1 MSAAEERREP
11 GAKGAPIVPPPPGS
25 IADKFK
31 EVLPDVEFEAGQGVL
46 DVVLTVSRQ
55 DVPRVMQ
62 AAKDDPRLAFDYLR
76 CLSGI
81 DQMEQGLE
89 VVYNLYSFKHA
100 HNVTI
105 KTLIPADDPQV
116 PTATTVWN
124 GALWHERET
133 HEMFGIVFQGH
144 PDLRPLLLEEG
155 LGYHPLL
162 KAHPLAEIEESQEDF
177 LRSEAPV
184 AAATAAGAL
193 PAPVDEK
200 AARIALAQKK
210 AEVMKKAREEARAKG
225 LSPEDE
231 KAFVQEALKAVE
243 AEAAPPP
250 ATPAAEAPSAPADEK
265 AARIAL
271 AQKKAEVMKKA
282 REEAR
287 AKGLSPE
294 DEKAFV
300 QEALKALEEGS

>member
-1 MSAAEERREP
+1 MR
-11 GAKGAPIVPPPPGS
+11 
-25 IADKFK
+25 
-31 EVLPDVEFEAGQGVL
+31 
-46 DVVLTVSRQ
+46 
-55 DVPRVMQ
+55 

-76 CLSGI
+76 CLTGI
-81 DQMEQGLE
+81 DQMDQGLE
-89 VVYNLYSFKHA
+89 IVYNLYSFRHA
-100 HNVTI
+100 HNVVI
-105 KTLIPADDPQV
+105 KTLLPADDPQV
-116 PTATTVWN
+116 ETMAAVWN
-124 GALWHERET
+124 GALWHEREA

-144 PDLRPLLLEEG
+144 PDLRPLLLEED
-155 LGYHPLL
+155 LGYYPLL
-162 KAHPLAEIEESQEDF
+162 KSHPLAEIEESQEDF
-177 LRSEAPV
+177 LKAALPV
-184 AAATAAGAL
+184 APGA
-193 PAPVDEK
+193 PAAPVDER
-200 AARIALAQKK
+200 AAKIALAQKK

-243 AEAAPPP
+243 AEAAPAP
-250 ATPAAEAPSAPADEK
+250 AAPAEAPAAPVDER

-300 QEALKALEEGS
+300 QEALKALEEGN

>member
-11 GAKGAPIVPPPPGS
+11 GAKEAAVVSPPPGS

-31 EVLPDVEFEAGQGVL
+31 EVLPDVEFVASQGVL
-46 DVVLTVSRQ
+46 DVVLV
-55 DVPRVMQ
+55 VPREDVLRVMR

-89 VVYNLYSFKHA
+89 VAYNLYSFKHA
-100 HNVTI
+100 HNVVI
-105 KTLIPADDPQV
+105 KTVLPADDPQLE
-116 PTATTVWN
+116 TTTTVWN
-124 GALWHERET
+124 GALWHEREA

-144 PDLRPLLLEEG
+144 PDLRPLLLEEE
-155 LGYHPLL
+155 LGYYPLL
-162 KAHPLAEIEESQEDF
+162 KSHPLAEIEESQEDF
-177 LRSEAPV
+177 L
-184 AAATAAGAL
+184 AAAAPPAPAPGA
-193 PAPVDEK
+193 PAPPVDEK
-200 AARIALAQKK
+200 AAKIALAQKK
-210 AEVMKKAREEARAKG
+210 AEAMKKAREEARAKG

-231 KAFVQEALKAVE
+231 KAFVQEAMKAVE

-250 ATPAAEAPSAPADEK
+250 AAPAAEAPTAPADER

-300 QEALKALEEGS
+300 QEALKALEEGG

>member
-11 GAKGAPIVPPPPGS
+11 GAKEAAVVPPPPGS
-25 IADKFK
+25 IADTFS
-31 EVLPDVEFEAGQGVL
+31 EVLPDIEFAASQGVL
-46 DVVLTVSRQ
+46 DVVLTVQREDIPQ
-55 DVPRVMQ
+55 VMR

-76 CLSGI
+76 CLTGI
-81 DQMEQGLE
+81 DQMDQGLE
-89 VVYNLYSFKHA
+89 IAYNLYSFKHA
-100 HNVTI
+100 HNVVI
-105 KTLIPADDPQV
+105 KTILPADDPQV
-116 PTATTVWN
+116 ATTTTVWN
-124 GALWHERET
+124 GALWHEREA
-133 HEMFGIVFQGH
+133 HEMFGIAFQGH
-144 PDLRPLLLEEG
+144 PDLRPLLLEED
-155 LGYHPLL
+155 LGYYPLL
-162 KAHPLAEIEESQEDF
+162 KSHPLAEIEESQEDF
-177 LRSEAPV
+177 LKAAPP
-184 AAATAAGAL
+184 AAPAAPGA
-193 PAPVDEK
+193 PAAPVDERTAK
-200 AARIALAQKK
+200 IALAQKK

-243 AEAAPPP
+243 AEAAAPP
-250 ATPAAEAPSAPADEK
+250 AAAPAAPAAPADER

-300 QEALKALEEGS
+300 QEALKALEDGN

>member
-11 GAKGAPIVPPPPGS
+11 GVKEASIVPPPPGS

-31 EVLPDVEFEAGQGVL
+31 EVLPDIEFVASQGVL
-46 DVVLTVSRQ
+46 DVVLVVSRE
-55 DVPRVMQ
+55 DVPRVMR

-105 KTLIPADDPQV
+105 KTIIPADDPQV
-116 PTATTVWN
+116 ATVTTVWN
-124 GALWHERET
+124 GALWHEREA
-133 HEMFGIVFQGH
+133 HEMFGIVFEGH
-144 PDLRPLLLEEG
+144 PDLRPLLLEED

-162 KAHPLAEIEESQEDF
+162 KSHPLAEIEESQEDF
-177 LRSEAPV
+177 LREEAPV
-184 AAATAAGAL
+184 AVATAAGA
-193 PAPVDEK
+193 PAPVDER

-225 LSPEDE
+225 LSPEEE
-231 KAFVQEALKAVE
+231 KAFVQEALKSVE
-243 AEAAPPP
+243 EN
-250 ATPAAEAPSAPADEK
+250 K
-265 AARIAL
+265 
-271 AQKKAEVMKKA
+271 
-282 REEAR
+282 
-287 AKGLSPE
+287 
-294 DEKAFV
+294 
-300 QEALKALEEGS
+300 

>member
-11 GAKGAPIVPPPPGS
+11 GAKEAPIVPPPPGS
-25 IADKFK
+25 VADKFK
-31 EVLPDVEFEAGQGVL
+31 EALPDVEFVAHQGVL
-46 DVVLTVSRQ
+46 DVILTVRRE
-55 DVPRVMQ
+55 DIPRVMR

-76 CLSGI
+76 CLSGV

-105 KTLIPADDPQV
+105 KTLLPADDPQV
-116 PTATTVWN
+116 ATVTTVWN
-124 GALWHERET
+124 GALWHEREA

-162 KAHPLAEIEESQEDF
+162 KSHPLAEIEESQEDF
-177 LRSEAPV
+177 LREEAP
-184 AAATAAGAL
+184 AAATG
-193 PAPVDEK
+193 E
-200 AARIALAQKK
+200 
-210 AEVMKKAREEARAKG
+210 
-225 LSPEDE
+225 
-231 KAFVQEALKAVE
+231 
-243 AEAAPPP
+243 APP
-250 ATPAAEAPSAPADEK
+250 PADEK

-294 DEKAFV
+294 EEKAFV
-300 QEALKALEEGS
+300 QEALKALEEGK

>member
-11 GAKGAPIVPPPPGS
+11 GAKEASIVPPPPGS
-25 IADKFK
+25 IADKFN
-31 EVLPDVEFEAGQGVL
+31 EVLPDVEFLASQGVL
-46 DVVLTVSRQ
+46 DVVLTVSRG
-55 DVPRVMQ
+55 DIPRVMR

-89 VVYNLYSFKHA
+89 VAYNLYSFKHA

-105 KTLIPADDPQV
+105 KTVLPADNPEL
-116 PTATTVWN
+116 PTVTTVWN

-184 AAATAAGAL
+184 AAAPAAEVPPAPADDKAARIAL
-193 PAPVDEK
+193 AQKKAEAMKKAREEARAKGLSPEDEKAFVQEALRAVEAEAAPPPAAAAEAPPAPVDER

-243 AEAAPPP
+243 
-250 ATPAAEAPSAPADEK
+250 
-265 AARIAL
+265 
-271 AQKKAEVMKKA
+271 
-282 REEAR
+282 
-287 AKGLSPE
+287 
-294 DEKAFV
+294 
-300 QEALKALEEGS
+300 EGK

>member
-31 EVLPDVEFEAGQGVL
+31 EVLPDVEFEASQGVL
-46 DVVLTVSRQ
+46 DVVLIVPRQ
-55 DVPRVMQ
+55 DIPRVLQ

-89 VVYNLYSFKHA
+89 VAYNLYSFKHA
-100 HNVTI
+100 HAVTI
-105 KTLIPADDPQV
+105 KTIIPADDPQV

-184 AAATAAGAL
+184 AAATAAGAP

-200 AARIALAQKK
+200 AAKIALAQKK
-210 AEVMKKAREEARAKG
+210 AEVEEGAEEAGPKA
-225 LSPEDE
+225 SPEDE
-231 KAFVQEALKAVE
+231 KAFVQEAWAAGE
-243 AEAAPPP
+243 AEVAPPARPEAAP
-250 ATPAAEAPSAPADEK
+250 APAER
-265 AARIAL
+265 AAKIAL

-300 QEALKALEEGS
+300 QEALKALEEGR

>member
-11 GAKGAPIVPPPPGS
+11 GVKEATIVPPPPGS
-25 IADKFK
+25 IADKFQQA
-31 EVLPDVEFEAGQGVL
+31 LPDVEFVAHQGLL
-46 DVVLTVSRQ
+46 DVVLTVARE
-55 DVPRVMQ
+55 DIPRLMR

-105 KTLIPADDPQV
+105 KTVLPADDPQV
-116 PTATTVWN
+116 PTVTTVWN
-124 GALWHERET
+124 GALWHEREA

-144 PDLRPLLLEEG
+144 PDLRPLLLEED

-162 KAHPLAEIEESQEDF
+162 KSHPLAEIEESQEDF
-177 LRSEAPV
+177 LRGEALAPTAV
-184 AAATAAGAL
+184 AAGAP
-193 PAPVDEK
+193 PAPVDER
-200 AARIALAQKK
+200 AAKIALAQKK

-231 KAFVQEALKAVE
+231 KAFVQA
-243 AEAAPPP
+243 
-250 ATPAAEAPSAPADEK
+250 
-265 AARIAL
+265 
-271 AQKKAEVMKKA
+271 
-282 REEAR
+282 
-287 AKGLSPE
+287 
-294 DEKAFV
+294 
-300 QEALKALEEGS
+300 ALKALEAEARRLPLRRLRRRRPPSTSGRPGSPWPRRKRRS

>member
-11 GAKGAPIVPPPPGS
+11 GAKEPPIVPPPPGS
-25 IADKFK
+25 VADKFK
-31 EVLPDVEFEAGQGVL
+31 EVLPDVEFVASQGVL
-46 DVVLTVSRQ
+46 DVVLTVSRG
-55 DVPRVMQ
+55 DVPRVMR

-89 VVYNLYSFKHA
+89 VAYNLYSFKHA

-105 KTLIPADDPQV
+105 KTVLPADDPEL
-116 PTATTVWN
+116 PTVTTVWN

-184 AAATAAGAL
+184 AAATAAGAP
-193 PAPVDEK
+193 PAPVDDR
-200 AARIALAQKK
+200 AAKIALAQKK

-243 AEAAPPP
+243 
-250 ATPAAEAPSAPADEK
+250 
-265 AARIAL
+265 
-271 AQKKAEVMKKA
+271 
-282 REEAR
+282 
-287 AKGLSPE
+287 
-294 DEKAFV
+294 
-300 QEALKALEEGS
+300 EGK

>member
-11 GAKGAPIVPPPPGS
+11 GAKEAAIVAPPPGS

-31 EVLPDVEFEAGQGVL
+31 EVLPDVEFVASQGVL
-46 DVVLTVSRQ
+46 DVVLVVPRE
-55 DVPRVMQ
+55 DVPRLMR

-89 VVYNLYSFKHA
+89 VAYNLYSFKHA
-100 HNVTI
+100 HNVVI
-105 KTLIPADDPQV
+105 KTVLPADDPQLE
-116 PTATTVWN
+116 TITTVWN
-124 GALWHERET
+124 GALWHEREA

-144 PDLRPLLLEEG
+144 PDLRPLLLEEE

-162 KAHPLAEIEESQEDF
+162 KSHPLAEIEESQEDF
-177 LRSEAPV
+177 LV
-184 AAATAAGAL
+184 AAAPRQVGA
-193 PAPVDEK
+193 PGAPSAPVDEK
-200 AARIALAQKK
+200 AAKIALAQKK
-210 AEVMKKAREEARAKG
+210 AEVMKKAREEARVKG

-250 ATPAAEAPSAPADEK
+250 AAPAAEAPTAPADER

-271 AQKKAEVMKKA
+271 AQQKAEVLKKA

-294 DEKAFV
+294 GEKAFV
-300 QEALKALEEGS
+300 QEALKALEEGK

>member
-1 MSAAEERREP
+1 
-11 GAKGAPIVPPPPGS
+11 
-25 IADKFK
+25 
-31 EVLPDVEFEAGQGVL
+31 
-46 DVVLTVSRQ
+46 
-55 DVPRVMQ
+55 
-62 AAKDDPRLAFDYLR
+62 
-76 CLSGI
+76 
-81 DQMEQGLE
+81 
-89 VVYNLYSFKHA
+89 
-100 HNVTI
+100 
-105 KTLIPADDPQV
+105 
-116 PTATTVWN
+116 
-124 GALWHERET
+124 
-133 HEMFGIVFQGH
+133 MFGIVFQGH

-177 LRSEAPV
+177 LREEAPV
-184 AAATAAGAL
+184 AAATAAGAP
-193 PAPVDEK
+193 PAPVDER
-200 AARIALAQKK
+200 AAKIALAQKK

-231 KAFVQEALKAVE
+231 KVFVQEALKAVE

-250 ATPAAEAPSAPADEK
+250 AAAAEAPPAPVDER

-300 QEALKALEEGS
+300 QEALKALEEGT

>member
-1 MSAAEERREP
+1 MR
-11 GAKGAPIVPPPPGS
+11 
-25 IADKFK
+25 
-31 EVLPDVEFEAGQGVL
+31 
-46 DVVLTVSRQ
+46 
-55 DVPRVMQ
+55 

-89 VVYNLYSFKHA
+89 VAYNLYSFKHA

-105 KTLIPADDPQV
+105 KTVLPAEDPQV
-116 PTATTVWN
+116 PTVSSVWN
-124 GALWHERET
+124 GALWHEREA
-133 HEMFGIVFQGH
+133 HEMFGIVFQGN
-144 PDLRPLLLEEG
+144 PDLRPLLLEED

-162 KAHPLAEIEESQEDF
+162 KSHPLAEIEESQEDF
-177 LRSEAPV
+177 LRGEALAPTAV
-184 AAATAAGAL
+184 AAGAP
-193 PAPVDEK
+193 PAPVDER

-210 AEVMKKAREEARAKG
+210 AEVVKKAREEARAKG

-231 KAFVQEALKAVE
+231 KAFVQAALKALEGE
-243 AEAAPPP
+243 AGPP
-250 ATPAAEAPSAPADEK
+250 APAPAEAPPAPVDER

-271 AQKKAEVMKKA
+271 AQKKAEVMKRA

-294 DEKAFV
+294 GEKAFV
-300 QEALKALEEGS
+300 QKALKDMEEGS